1 MAKSKAPDKTRQQ
14 QFDARAE
21 RALRLW
27 GALGMPP
34 PVVTGKFRRH
44 RPPNASRRGSW
55 AGREAVVSTIRLN
68 SRFSTFLHER
78 VQGAAFPHT
87 VRQMP
92 TGAGSASATHMARQ
106 WAQTHWTDKHQPRLV
121 ILDPPGP
128 PHYPDPR
135 VGTCT
140 SGCIHPVSCAA
151 PLPIEQW
158 HPGCSPKSFLLLTWK
173 TARAREEERDP

>member
-87 VRQMP
+87 VRQTP
-92 TGAGSASATHMARQ
+92 TGMAPPASATHMARQ
-106 WAQTHWTDKHQPRLV
+106 WAQTHWIRQASATPRH
-121 ILDPPGP
+121 PGPTGP

-135 VGTCT
+135 VGTYT
-140 SGCIHPVSCAA
+140 SGCIPSVSCAA

-158 HPGCSPKSFLLLTWK
+158 HPGCSPKSSLTL
-173 TARAREEERDP
+173 T